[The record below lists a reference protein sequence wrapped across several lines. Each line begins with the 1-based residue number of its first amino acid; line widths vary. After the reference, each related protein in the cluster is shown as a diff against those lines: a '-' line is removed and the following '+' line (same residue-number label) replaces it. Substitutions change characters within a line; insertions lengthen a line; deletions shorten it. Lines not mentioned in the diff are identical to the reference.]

1 MTGAVGN
8 TRSRGTH
15 FRKSK
20 NNSLVRTLL
29 SSNYAGLLLA
39 VERNSAVN
47 GALNGSLG
55 ANVPED
61 LFQYQDLG
69 LIIDMSCNDAY
80 QHALS

>member
-1 MTGAVGN
+1 MQDYYWQL
-8 TRSRGTH
+8 RE
-15 FRKSK
+15 
-20 NNSLVRTLL
+20 
-29 SSNYAGLLLA
+29 SSAA
-39 VERNSAVN
+39 K
-47 GALNGSLG
+47 GALNWNLG